1 MSSRR
6 RRKVGKVCEDWEL
19 ENRNIKESKR
29 RRMFQKM
36 KLNYVLGF
44 YVNLIRD
51 SKLRKELQVYFQKKN
66 KTKRKKK
73 NKKMSLI

>member
-1 MSSRR
+1 M
-6 RRKVGKVCEDWEL
+6 
-19 ENRNIKESKR
+19 NIKESKR

-73 NKKMSLI
+73 IKKCL

>member
-66 KTKRKKK
+66 KTKRKK

>member
-1 MSSRR
+1 
-6 RRKVGKVCEDWEL
+6 
-19 ENRNIKESKR
+19 
-29 RRMFQKM
+29 M

-73 NKKMSLI
+73 

>member
-19 ENRNIKESKR
+19 ENRNIKEKKR

-73 NKKMSLI
+73 

>member
-66 KTKRKKK
+66 KTKRKK
-73 NKKMSLI
+73 NKEMSLI

>member
-19 ENRNIKESKR
+19 ENRNIKEGKR
-29 RRMFQKM
+29 IKM
-36 KLNYVLGF
+36 KLNYFLGY

-73 NKKMSLI
+73 

>member
-66 KTKRKKK
+66 KTKKK
-73 NKKMSLI
+73 

>member
-19 ENRNIKESKR
+19 ENRNIKERKR

-73 NKKMSLI
+73 

>member
-36 KLNYVLGF
+36 KLSYVLGF

-73 NKKMSLI
+73 